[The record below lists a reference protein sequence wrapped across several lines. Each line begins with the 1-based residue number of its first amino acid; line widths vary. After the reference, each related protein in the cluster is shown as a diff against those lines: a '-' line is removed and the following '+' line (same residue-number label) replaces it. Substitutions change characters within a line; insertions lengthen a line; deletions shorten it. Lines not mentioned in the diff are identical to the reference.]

1 MHASRMMTDGLATS
15 KLLRNHENVAC
26 IALPALPLSSQHR
39 AALSRLL
46 CLTAAYIT
54 SAPGI
59 PLAVCLRWGKRH
71 QLSTNTLSLRLV
83 MTDGDDQDTR
93 KRLRAA
99 ENLGWLAESGTYS
112 KKRKLIEGAA
122 LQDS

>member
-1 MHASRMMTDGLATS
+1 
-15 KLLRNHENVAC
+15 
-26 IALPALPLSSQHR
+26 
-39 AALSRLL
+39 
-46 CLTAAYIT
+46 
-54 SAPGI
+54 
-59 PLAVCLRWGKRH
+59 
-71 QLSTNTLSLRLV
+71 

-122 LQDS
+122 LQHS